1 MAVAERAGLSGVGEG
16 GRPVVVL
23 RMIDDTRAMIMHVSE
38 QRVTVE
44 NASSRMA
51 QRWRRSQSSP
61 AQPARSTCHRPVLS
75 LSLRSDR
82 PTHPCHLQ
90 SLLMLI
96 PAQLH
101 SGVMRA

>member
-1 MAVAERAGLSGVGEG
+1 MAVAERRTQRSGRVG

-23 RMIDDTRAMIMHVSE
+23 RMVDGTRAMIMHVGE
-38 QRVTVE
+38 QRGPVK
-44 NASSRMA
+44 NASNRTA
-51 QRWRRSQSSP
+51 R
-61 AQPARSTCHRPVLS
+61 AKAVPARSSSASLVHVSSAWLS